1 VSWDF
6 WIIIGLY
13 AATGIAVFGGR
24 NLLKAWV
31 ERGVEY
37 RFNSRLEELRA
48 DLRRSEEELKSQLRI
63 KETEITALRDG
74 ILSGRTQRQALV
86 DKRRIEAVEKL
97 WGGIVA
103 LSPYEG
109 LSAAMATL
117 NVDALAKRS
126 DDPKIQQF
134 TEIVSAAVK
143 RDPEAL
149 SNNPAKNDRPF
160 VSALAWAYFFA
171 YLTIVSIA
179 FASMKLAEIG
189 TQDLSELFAKE
200 SIRNFIK
207 AALPHRSEF
216 IDRNEPNAYYYL
228 RDEIKLNLLTEL
240 QKILREEDQDAAGIE
255 QAARIMEMARKLS
268 QEPTTAVAGAVA
280 AASAPGH

>member
-1 VSWDF
+1 MSPEF

-13 AATGIAVFGGR
+13 AATGIAVFAGR
-24 NLLKAWV
+24 NLLRAWI

-74 ILSGRTQRQALV
+74 VLSGRTQRQALV
-86 DKRRIEAVEKL
+86 DQRRIEAVEKL
-97 WGGIVA
+97 WSGIVA
-103 LSPYEG
+103 LSPYKG
-109 LSAAMATL
+109 LSATIAIF

-126 DDPKIQQF
+126 EDPKIQQL
-134 TEIVSAAVK
+134 IAMVSNVVK

-149 SNNPAKNDRPF
+149 SNNPAKNERPF

-179 FASMKLAEIG
+179 FASVKLLEIG
-189 TQDLSELFAKE
+189 TQNLSELFAKD
-200 SIRNFIK
+200 SIRNLLK
-207 AALPHRSEF
+207 VALPHQSEF
-216 IDRNEPNAYYYL
+216 IDRNEPSAYHYL
-228 RDEIKLNLLTEL
+228 LDEIELKLLQEL
-240 QKILREEDQDAAGIE
+240 QKILRGEDQDAAGIE

-268 QEPTTAVAGAVA
+268 PESTTAIESVVATAP
-280 AASAPGH
+280 PGH